1 MEELVN
7 FIFFGGED
15 PEFQQQQSQQKH
27 DEWI

>member
-15 PEFQQQQSQQKH
+15 PEFQQQSQQKH